1 MCFRS
6 RGSITGRPRGRR
18 RCFRTAA
25 GWLSPAAV
33 SMICLVLECRRL
45 ARASWSSPVAGD
57 HPAGL
62 FTRVRGAYIHLDE
75 VHLAGGLVGWN
86 GRGTPSAP
94 AFPCHRSDK
103 SASISTEFLTTQ
115 VTAPSAL

>member
-1 MCFRS
+1 MYR
-6 RGSITGRPRGRR
+6 RKPGNTTDRR
-18 RCFRTAA
+18 RGHLRCFQTLVVP
-25 GWLSPAAV
+25 LSPAGA
-33 SMICLVLECRRL
+33 STICRGLERMDQ